1 MGSGKKGRG
10 AAGFGV
16 LAGHAGYP
24 VVFAL
29 TATVLPAALVVTRT
43 SHRSEYGDKPV

>member
-16 LAGHAGYP
+16 LAVHTGYA
-24 VVFAL
+24 VAFAL

-43 SHRSEYGDKPV
+43 

>member
-43 SHRSEYGDKPV
+43 